1 MLPLLD
7 WVGID
12 IKAAPHGY
20 DVVTGIRDS
29 AHPALTS
36 AEAVLASG
44 VAHEFRTTVHPA
56 LHSEQD
62 ILALASRVSRL
73 GVKRYV
79 LQNFRAIG
87 CANTELTQG
96 TNTDFPSTKLVAQ
109 VGALF
114 SEFALRDS

>member
-36 AEAVLASG
+36 
-44 VAHEFRTTVHPA
+44 
-56 LHSEQD
+56 
-62 ILALASRVSRL
+62 
-73 GVKRYV
+73 
-79 LQNFRAIG
+79 
-87 CANTELTQG
+87 
-96 TNTDFPSTKLVAQ
+96 TKLVAQ